1 MWNNKTFHS
10 QKFEIIYE
18 TAEKSS
24 QQQFGKQFEHNMVM
38 GVIITFE
45 RHSQSISP
53 SPSS

>member
-18 TAEKSS
+18 IAEKSS
-24 QQQFGKQFEHNMVM
+24 QQQFEKQFEHNMVM

-45 RHSQSISP
+45 HHSQSVRP